1 MYSDRNFLIFPVA
14 ELPKVDFSQV
24 CETSEETVRLSVSGD
39 KTFVKW
45 DQAPFDPTPY
55 EIVNAET
62 GETETITPE
71 PPQPP
76 AFIVDIEDAE
86 GPYTY
91 EEILVI
97 LATEEWS
104 KPMEVMV

>member
-1 MYSDRNFLIFPVA
+1 MYSNRNFLIFPVT

-24 CETSEETVRLSVSGD
+24 CESSAETVRLSVSGD

-62 GETETITPE
+62 GETETITPQ

-76 AFIVDIEDAE
+76 TFVADIEGAE

-97 LATEEWS
+97 LSGEEWS
-104 KPMEVMV
+104 KPMEAI